1 MITFNLFT
9 LHARLGRT
17 RLVPVDPV
25 IQMMIAVLIQSTS
38 FSISYVYIDT
48 HIHKNSCFTECEY
61 EYEYEYLRGD
71 VLVGYCEDVCDCTAI
86 GRDQC
91 TVTWYTCYL
100 IEWTFQINE
109 NNSTGRIYD
118 NSDRKHCRYSS
129 ATTCK
134 NEYETRFAVNNQVQ

>member
-1 MITFNLFT
+1 MCYDHLQFVF
-9 LHARLGRT
+9 
-17 RLVPVDPV
+17 P
-25 IQMMIAVLIQSTS
+25 SCTS
-38 FSISYVYIDT
+38 RENTVGSSGPC
-48 HIHKNSCFTECEY
+48 NSNDACCLNTECFRECEY

-71 VLVGYCEDVCDCTAI
+71 VLVAYCEDVCDCTAI

-118 NSDRKHCRYSS
+118 NSDQKHCRYSS